1 MNTHQHHEQEHHEHD
16 EHHAHDEH
24 HGHDEHDGHDGHDGH
39 VEHHGHDGHQGH
51 GGHGGHHGH
60 GAPQGLTASD
70 QGYTLIPETVGPE
83 GEFTFRITG
92 PDGKPV
98 TGYEP
103 QHEALLHLIV
113 VRHDLSGY
121 RHVHPE
127 LDADGTW
134 RVAGPF
140 DGPAAYHAY
149 ADFKAVGAAPLT
161 LGVDL
166 TLPGETT
173 GRPLP
178 EASATATV
186 DGYTVTLTGELA
198 AGNGAPLTFTVT
210 RDGAPVT
217 DLQPYLAAYGH
228 LVALR
233 AADLAY
239 LHVHPDGEPGD
250 GTTAPGPDITF
261 HAVAPTAGPYRLY
274 LDFKHGD
281 AVHTAEFTAVAGA

>member
-1 MNTHQHHEQEHHEHD
+1 MNTHQHHQHHESH
-16 EHHAHDEH
+16 ENHGNHGHAEH
-24 HGHDEHDGHDGHDGH
+24 HGHAGHDGHDGNAD
-39 VEHHGHDGHQGH
+39 HGHHA
-51 GGHGGHHGH
+51 GH

-70 QGYTLIPETVGPE
+70 QGFTLVPETVGPD

-92 PDGKPV
+92 ADGEPV
-98 TGYEP
+98 TAYEP

-113 VRHDLSGY
+113 VRRDLSGY

-134 RVAGPF
+134 RVATPF
-140 DGPAAYHAY
+140 DGPAAYHVY

-161 LGVDL
+161 LGVDVA
-166 TLPGETT
+166 LPG
-173 GRPLP
+173 GSADRPLP
-178 EASATATV
+178 EPAATADV
-186 DGYTVTLTGELA
+186 DGYTVTLAGQLA
-198 AGNGAPLTFTVT
+198 AGRGAPLTFLVA
-210 RDGAPVT
+210 RDGSPVT

-239 LHVHPDGEPGD
+239 LHVHPNGEPGD
-250 GTTAPGPDITF
+250 GATAPGPDVTF

-281 AVHTAEFTAVAGA
+281 TVHTAEFTAVAVD

>member
-1 MNTHQHHEQEHHEHD
+1 MNTHQHHDHEQHHQQHQHEQHAGHGD
-16 EHHAHDEH
+16 HHAGHGDH
-24 HGHDEHDGHDGHDGH
+24 HGGR
-39 VEHHGHDGHQGH
+39 
-51 GGHGGHHGH
+51 GGHHAGH
-60 GAPQGLTASD
+60 GAPQGLAASD

-92 PDGKPV
+92 PDGAPV
-98 TGYEP
+98 TAYEP

-113 VRHDLSGY
+113 VRRDLSGY
-121 RHVHPE
+121 RHVHPT

-134 RVAGPF
+134 RVANPF

-166 TLPGETT
+166 TLPG
-173 GRPLP
+173 GSAAHPLP

-186 DGYTVTLTGELA
+186 DGYTVTLAGQLTAGA
-198 AGNGAPLTFTVT
+198 AAPLTFTVT
-210 RDGAPVT
+210 RDGAPVA

-228 LVALR
+228 LVSLR

-239 LHVHPDGEPGD
+239 LHVHPNGEPGD
-250 GTTAPGPDITF
+250 GVTAPGPEITF

-281 AVHTAEFTAVAGA
+281 AVRTAEFTAVAGA